1 MRLESIPVILLG
13 IGLVTDLLSLMM
25 LISTIVSRKFSS
37 GLPGVGL
44 ICYAL
49 FMLSAL
55 EPALRGRFTLINAL
69 LLSVGLICF
78 HVVIH
83 WFHGRI
89 EKRLKAKMKD
99 DDSTTRWRYL

>member
-44 ICYAL
+44 ICYPL
-49 FMLSAL
+49 FMLCSL
-55 EPALRGRFTLINAL
+55 EPAMRGRFTLINAL
-69 LLSVGLICF
+69 LLGVGLICF
-78 HVVIH
+78 HVVMH
-83 WFHGRI
+83 WFHWRI

-99 DDSTTRWRYL
+99 DDSTTRWRYF